1 MVNGRRGNLS
11 DHSVVTD
18 APVPLKR
25 LACQVKQNIG
35 AFNAVLQIPI
45 VTVVA
50 DNADERIAYFVQGGL
65 ELLDAFKQID
75 HDWRPILNVHV
86 GAVLLDASL

>member
-1 MVNGRRGNLS
+1 
-11 DHSVVTD
+11 
-18 APVPLKR
+18 
-25 LACQVKQNIG
+25 
-35 AFNAVLQIPI
+35 VLQIPI